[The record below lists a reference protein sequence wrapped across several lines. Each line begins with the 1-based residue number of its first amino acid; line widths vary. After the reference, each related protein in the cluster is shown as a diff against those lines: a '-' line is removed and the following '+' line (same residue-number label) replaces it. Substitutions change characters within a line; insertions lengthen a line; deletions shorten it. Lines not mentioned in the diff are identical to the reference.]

1 MGVYEELE
9 KATEEL
15 GDKIGDL
22 GKALPDEPD
31 IEQPSPPDGMPT
43 WGDAVSGAL
52 IDKIKAAW
60 ELVFDVWFKKYPDY
74 FEGLITPLND
84 WISDKIISPINDWA
98 GKSADD
104 IVNLSGIDQ
113 NIKDIINKYKT
124 GTGLIDLWTLTP
136 IYVLSMIT
144 LITSHLGIAR
154 EKIHQ
159 TANKDNPINIPDAP
173 SIIVAL
179 LKDPK
184 LSKVGKDFLSKLGLD
199 DDAQQVIKTALMP
212 LLSSDIIGQLMLRG
226 FITETKADE
235 YLKEG
240 GMTTG
245 KIDNIKKL
253 WHWIPGVQDILHMA
267 VREAFSPE
275 IVSKYRTHENLPDKF
290 VEILKQTG
298 GTEEWAKAYWAAHW
312 ELPSVEMGYQMLHRD
327 VINEDDLDT
336 LLRTKDIMPY
346 WRDKLKEISYHLL
359 TRVDVRRMHKIGVLD
374 NDELTRTYQDIGYNE
389 DNAGKMAEFT
399 ILYNATEEIDIT
411 KAELLTAYK
420 SNLIDERELRGMLED
435 LGLSDDRI
443 EFIIAIEDL
452 KKAQKE
458 RDLTL
463 SQLKNMFKQGMISEI
478 TARGRLGEM
487 EYDAEEIDLLIRY
500 WNYEKPDK
508 GTKRTLSLS
517 QAQTFYKQ
525 GIINAREFYDEL
537 KAMKYNDERAGWIVE
552 SMNISAK

>member
-22 GKALPDEPD
+22 GKALPEEPD
-31 IEQPSPPDGMPT
+31 IEQPTPPDGMPT
-43 WGDAVSGAL
+43 WGEAVSGAL
-52 IDKIKAAW
+52 INKIQVAW
-60 ELVFDVWFKKYPDY
+60 ELTFDVFMKKYPDY
-74 FEGLITPLND
+74 WETLIKPVNEWIVSKLIEPANEWADKASKDLIDLAGVDESIKKVLN
-84 WISDKIISPINDWA
+84 
-98 GKSADD
+98 
-104 IVNLSGIDQ
+104 Q
-113 NIKDIINKYKT
+113 YKT
-124 GTGLIDLWTLTP
+124 GYGIVDLCIMGPLYTLSVMSL
-136 IYVLSMIT
+136 VLT
-144 LITSHLGIAR
+144 HLGIAR
-154 EKIHQ
+154 EKIGQ
-159 TANKDNPINIPDAP
+159 SANKDFPINLPDAT

-199 DDAQQVIKTALMP
+199 DEAQQVIKTALMP

-226 FITETKADE
+226 FITEAKADE

-253 WHWIPGVQDILHMA
+253 WHWIPGVQDVLHMA

-275 IVSKYRTHENLPDKF
+275 IISKYRTHENLPDDF
-290 VEILKQTG
+290 VNILKETG
-298 GTEEWAKAYWAAHW
+298 GSEKWAKAYWAAHW

-346 WRDKLKEISYHLL
+346 WRDKLKEISYNLL

-389 DNAGKMAEFT
+389 YNAGKMAEFT

-420 SNLIDERELRGMLED
+420 SNLIDERELTAMLEE
-435 LGLSDDRI
+435 LGLSEDRI

-463 SQLKNMFKQGMISEI
+463 SQLKNMFKNGLITEI
-478 TARGRLGEM
+478 TARARLGAL
-487 EYDAEEIDLLIRY
+487 EYDADEVDLLIKY
-500 WNYEKPDK
+500 WQIEKPEK

-525 GIINAREFYDEL
+525 NIINAREFYDEL

-552 SMNISAK
+552 SMNLSAK